1 MPFDIN
7 ILTDKVEKLKTNFE
21 NGHFGDVLLGA
32 LNTGNGLMQDRIF
45 AGNKDVEG
53 NDFGEYVGKKKT
65 LSDRAQLTA
74 LFNTKGKKAKEK
86 IRNEAIL
93 ELTSYQRKRLSKGRQ
108 IGKKDLEFTGE
119 LRRSIETQADE
130 RSAVLE
136 FSNDQSAL
144 IARGQEN
151 QITNIRNGRTGSTK
165 GDGIKI
171 FNLSEDE
178 RTEVIDQGQ
187 ELLNQIL
194 KP

>member
-1 MPFDIN
+1 MA
-7 ILTDKVEKLKTNFE
+7 DKVNRLKENFE
-21 NGHFGDVLLGA
+21 NGRFGDVLLGA

-45 AGNKDVEG
+45 AGNKDVKG
-53 NDFGEYVGKKKT
+53 NDFGKYVGKKKR
-65 LSDRAQLTA
+65 LSDKAQLTA

-108 IGKKDLEFTGE
+108 VDKKDLEFTGE
-119 LRRSIETQADE
+119 LRRSIETRADE
-130 RSAVLE
+130 KSAVLE
-136 FSNDQSAL
+136 FSNDESAL

-151 QITNIRNGRTGSTK
+151 QITNIRNSQSGSTK
-165 GDGIKI
+165 GDGIRI

-178 RTEVIDQGQ
+178 RTEIVEQGQ
-187 ELLNQIL
+187 ELINQIL

>member
-1 MPFDIN
+1 MFDLN
-7 ILTDKVEKLKTNFE
+7 TMADKVNRLKENFE
-21 NGHFGDVLLGA
+21 NGRFGDVLLGA

-45 AGNKDVEG
+45 AGNKDVKG
-53 NDFGEYVGKKKT
+53 NDFGKYVGKKKR
-65 LSDRAQLTA
+65 LSDKAQLTA

-108 IGKKDLEFTGE
+108 VDKKDLEFTGE
-119 LRRSIETQADE
+119 LRRSIETRADE
-130 RSAVLE
+130 KSAVLE
-136 FSNDQSAL
+136 FSNDESAL

-151 QITNIRNGRTGSTK
+151 QITNIRNSQSGSTK
-165 GDGIKI
+165 GDGIRI

-178 RTEVIDQGQ
+178 RTEIVEQGQ
-187 ELLNQIL
+187 ELINQIL